1 MYKRQEL
8 LIKRLRARTWAI
20 TKLRRAGFSSQE
32 FVKFYCGAIRPVA
45 EYAVPAFHSM
55 ILGHLSAALERQQV
69 QALKKH
75 LGVGLSARELR
86 AKAGIETLEKR
97 REASTLK
104 FAEKTLKNPRFSSRW
119 FPPRA
124 GVWASRSGDLY
135 LEKTSRTDRHSNSP
149 INYMIRQL
157 NARPKM

>member
-1 MYKRQEL
+1 MGHHKTPKSGFQQSRICEIL
-8 LIKRLRARTWAI
+8 LWGHQTGGRIRSAGVSLYDSGTPFSCLRKAT
-20 TKLRRAGFSSQE
+20 SS
-32 FVKFYCGAIRPVA
+32 G
-45 EYAVPAFHSM
+45 
-55 ILGHLSAALERQQV
+55 
-69 QALKKH
+69 LKKH